1 MGDSLGGGVIIAV
14 AAVLWLAYLLPS
26 WYRRREYLSTER
38 NAVRLQ
44 QTIRAMA
51 GTAAPLE
58 ELPAEKQARELA
70 ARRKAL
76 QEELKRT
83 EAIARAERMQRERIG
98 KRGEPVPSEA
108 TRIAARKAS
117 DASLAAA
124 QRSAQEV
131 SQVSHDQAARLRR
144 RNRLVTSV
152 FLLAGVVAAV
162 VGGVQLA
169 LGAGWLLLAAGLG
182 AVALAVATL
191 RRMASVAARARD
203 RRSGSAPVARPRGRR
218 IVLSD
223 PLPQAEQDE
232 DRTWTPSEVPK
243 PLYLSRTEVRPKPVA
258 VPRPVVEQRPASPE
272 APAAPVAPAAVVEDD
287 PQAELRHAALAAE
300 RALRAAHQA
309 PEVAAFEA
317 PGGMPDLDAVLRRR
331 SAG

>member
-51 GTAAPLE
+51 GTAAPLD

-83 EAIARAERMQRERIG
+83 EAVARAERMQRERIG

-108 TRIAARKAS
+108 SRIAARKAS
-117 DASLAAA
+117 AASLAAA

-131 SQVSHDQAARLRR
+131 SQVSHDQAAKLRR
-144 RNRLVTSV
+144 RSRLVTSV
-152 FLLAGVVAAV
+152 FLLASVIAAV

-169 LGAGWLLLAAGLG
+169 LGAGWLLLAAGSLG
-182 AVALAVATL
+182 AVLALVAL
-191 RRMASVAARARD
+191 RRMASVAARARS
-203 RRSGSAPVARPRGRR
+203 RRSGAAPVARPRGRR

-223 PLPQAEQDE
+223 PLPQQAEDE
-232 DRTWTPSEVPK
+232 DRSWTPTEVPK
-243 PLYLSRTEVRPKPVA
+243 PLYLSRAEVLPRPVA
-258 VPRPVVEQRPASPE
+258 VPKPVPQRQPEPAVAESAVTT
-272 APAAPVAPAAVVEDD
+272 APAPAD
-287 PQAELRHAALAAE
+287 PQDELRQAALAAE
-300 RALRAAHQA
+300 RALRAAHRE
-309 PEVAAFEA
+309 PEVSPFGA

-331 SAG
+331 STG

>member
-51 GTAAPLE
+51 GTAAPLD

-83 EAIARAERMQRERIG
+83 EAVARAERMQRERIG

-108 TRIAARKAS
+108 SRIAARKAS
-117 DASLAAA
+117 AASLAAA

-131 SQVSHDQAARLRR
+131 SQVSHDQAAKLRR
-144 RNRLVTSV
+144 RSRLVTTV
-152 FLLAGVVAAV
+152 FLLASVIAAV

-169 LGAGWLLLAAGLG
+169 LGAGWLLLAAGSVG
-182 AVALAVATL
+182 AVLALVAL
-191 RRMASVAARARD
+191 RRMASVAARARS
-203 RRSGSAPVARPRGRR
+203 RRSGTVPAARPKGRR
-218 IVLSD
+218 IVLSE
-223 PLPQAEQDE
+223 PLPQQAEDE
-232 DRTWTPSEVPK
+232 DRSWTPTEVPK
-243 PLYLSRTEVRPKPVA
+243 PLYLSRTEVLPKPVA
-258 VPRPVVEQRPASPE
+258 VPRPVVEERPAS
-272 APAAPVAPAAVVEDD
+272 PVAPAAQD
-287 PQAELRHAALAAE
+287 PRSELQDAALAAE
-300 RALRAAHQA
+300 RALRAAHRE
-309 PEVAAFEA
+309 PEVSPFGA

-331 SAG
+331 STG